1 MDLDLSISDE
11 RDRAARFGPAL
22 DNPVFLLLLPVVALW
37 HVWLQLGARFS
48 TSSDGM
54 WELLPLASIL
64 FFSWSSKSH
73 ESTKINSLALIS
85 AATFLLLY
93 AISGF
98 VAPFMVRAVL
108 AVISITI
115 LVGSW
120 RFGTPFH
127 LGIFALFALSL
138 PLTDSLNFFLG
149 FPMRAVVGDVVVFLL
164 GLQGLEVFRD
174 GVSLHFGEKLIWID
188 APCSGIKMLWFGSF
202 LATFLSFVF
211 KLGPIRLL
219 GALSLTFIAVLLG
232 NVLRASALFY
242 IEGGLIES
250 PDWMHSAVGV
260 VSFAITSLLIVL
272 AVKWLSEAKWRK

>member
-1 MDLDLSISDE
+1 
-11 RDRAARFGPAL
+11 
-22 DNPVFLLLLPVVALW
+22 
-37 HVWLQLGARFS
+37 
-48 TSSDGM
+48 
-54 WELLPLASIL
+54 
-64 FFSWSSKSH
+64 
-73 ESTKINSLALIS
+73 
-85 AATFLLLY
+85 
-93 AISGF
+93 
-98 VAPFMVRAVL
+98 
-108 AVISITI
+108 
-115 LVGSW
+115 
-120 RFGTPFH
+120 
-127 LGIFALFALSL
+127 
-138 PLTDSLNFFLG
+138 
-149 FPMRAVVGDVVVFLL
+149 VVVFLL